1 MIQFASILK
10 LAEGGD
16 RSFTAQNLSEGV
28 QRDHKGHVGLSI
40 ACHVGRTIAE
50 SARVDGHLEGGTS
63 VAFSDVADQQ
73 VVVHFL
79 GFIGLLV
86 FFAHVF
92 TSMHRLWVHKMNQFR
107 LTS

>member
-16 RSFTAQNLSEGV
+16 RSFPAQNLSEGV

-50 SARVDGHLEGGTS
+50 SACVDGHLEGGTS

-92 TSMHRLWVHKMNQFR
+92 TSMHRQWVHKMNQFR